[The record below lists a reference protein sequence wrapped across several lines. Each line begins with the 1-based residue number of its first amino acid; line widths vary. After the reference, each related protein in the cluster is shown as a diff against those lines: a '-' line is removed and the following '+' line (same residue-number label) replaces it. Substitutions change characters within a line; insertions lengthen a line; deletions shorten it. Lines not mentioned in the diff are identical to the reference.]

1 MYILLL
7 TILTWN
13 KALICEQTTFFLAAT
28 CVKLWLLCQ
37 LTCVLFSQTW
47 SLLKNRTRNEP
58 EQISSTSGCKK
69 RCFLFPH
76 SSMQRDPGAWGDL
89 STAWTSSISGECC
102 WYHCGWP
109 QLTQTTAIL
118 VLISLCQLEGSKG
131 DAYEKV
137 TRKMSL
143 PRKMCGQLLY
153 CASKFLPGNSIPQ
166 FSAKVIF
173 WSYPLICP
181 SLKMTYSCCY
191 VSVWDKSQPPKQT
204 YHGMKEEE
212 RVFRNSVGEK
222 QIKRDREKEKK
233 KSAFK
238 ILENVLVFI

>member
-1 MYILLL
+1 MEFCYWRIGLEMSLNKSAVPVDAKRDVFYSPTAELL
-7 TILTWN
+7 
-13 KALICEQTTFFLAAT
+13 
-28 CVKLWLLCQ
+28 
-37 LTCVLFSQTW
+37 
-47 SLLKNRTRNEP
+47 
-58 EQISSTSGCKK
+58 
-69 RCFLFPH
+69 
-76 SSMQRDPGAWGDL
+76 SMQRDPAAWSDL

-118 VLISLCQLEGSKG
+118 VLISLCKLEGSIG
-131 DAYEKV
+131 DAYERV
-137 TRKMSL
+137 TCKMSL

-166 FSAKVIF
+166 SSAKVIF

-222 QIKRDREKEKK
+222 QIKRDREK
-233 KSAFK
+233 
-238 ILENVLVFI
+238 